1 METSHNE
8 TEAEDAS
15 SQTLPFST
23 AQLVPLTVFC
33 FIVTF
38 FGLLGNG
45 TVLYSSVRYNAIRLD
60 RVSLILVQNLAV
72 ADIIYTLC
80 VILPQLITYV
90 AGQWV
95 LGKVYCFISAQI
107 SFIPGSANALT
118 VLLITSYRLWLVT
131 HPFSSTSKNKAR
143 IVVAITWVL
152 ASAGTVISL
161 SYKSSS
167 TFNPQN
173 GKCMSGVYEN
183 LAAQA
188 LFKIALAVIVM
199 IPLLVI
205 TVENIVLCFIA
216 VKSSRRHENSK
227 VNYKALLMVCALSGL
242 FILSWVPYIIFT
254 LMKSK
259 NPEIPQALDLLAFHC
274 IYINSFGNPIL
285 YTLTNK
291 RFGLY
296 VSSLLYNV
304 FPCLCGVKMSPKD
317 LPGVNPTSSTNARST
332 TEPRPGELELEP
344 SVPQRLTVRE

>member
-1 METSHNE
+1 MTGMDLVFSPLQV
-8 TEAEDAS
+8 AS
-15 SQTLPFST
+15 LGT
-23 AQLVPLTVFC
+23 FC
-33 FIVTF
+33 FFMTF

-167 TFNPQN
+167 TFNPKN
-173 GKCMSGVYEN
+173 GKCTSEIYVIKE
-183 LAAQA
+183 AEAI
-188 LFKIALAVIVM
+188 FKIAVGVIIM

-205 TVENIVLCFIA
+205 TVENIILCVIA
-216 VKSSRRHENSK
+216 VKSSRMQENSK
-227 VNYKALLMVCALSGL
+227 PNYKALVMVCALSGI
-242 FILSWVPYIIFT
+242 FILSWVPYVIYSFMI
-254 LMKSK
+254 SK
-259 NPEIPQALDLLAFHC
+259 NPDVPKAVELLSFHC
-274 IYINSFGNPIL
+274 IYINAFANPIL
-285 YTLTNK
+285 YTLTNR
-291 RFGLY
+291 RFGEY
-296 VSSLLYNV
+296 VRSLLLTTCC
-304 FPCLCGVKMSPKD
+304 FICRFKGIAKSHSST
-317 LPGVNPTSSTNARST
+317 NPTSTSNARPASAV
-332 TEPRPGELELEP
+332 EIENHQ
-344 SVPQRLTVRE
+344 SVIPANLPVAEETL